1 MGLLEHLLVGAS
13 FSQAGHSFIHLLARL
28 CYYDR
33 NCTTRMTVVEH
44 YDVAVV
50 GGGIIGLSCAYEL
63 AAKGFKVAVIESS
76 SDAGGLARTIELSNG
91 IKCEAFYHHFFMQ
104 DIELSAYIDALLQD
118 SLVYKQTTMSIFQGG
133 MYHSWN
139 GLVDLLFSRII
150 GLRDKLR
157 FVVSTILLSSGSL
170 PANFLANK
178 SLTEGME
185 ILYGRRA
192 YEKIWGPMI
201 YGKFGSEAANTALE
215 WMAGRLSQRL
225 SSRSRGAEYLGFLP
239 GSISRLTQAMS
250 SYIRAKDCKLYLNS
264 LAVSVRKVDISVNK
278 CYDISMQNRLNP
290 EGPESIHADQIVFT
304 ISSSKVDNIL
314 ASLDGYDGNW
324 QKDKYYRA
332 ICVLLELRESI
343 SDFYWNNIADPA
355 CFFTGYIEQ
364 TQLTGREEYGGL
376 VIGYLTKYLAPS
388 DPSYDLSIY
397 DLKKLALSD
406 LQIIAPQFK
415 MENLI
420 KLNVSIAEDAQVITP
435 IGYRPN
441 EESISALP
449 GIKLVNISMTYPE
462 ERGINNAIKLGKHAA
477 KLAENA

>member
-1 MGLLEHLLVGAS
+1 M
-13 FSQAGHSFIHLLARL
+13 
-28 CYYDR
+28 
-33 NCTTRMTVVEH
+33 TRMTVVEH
-44 YDVAVV
+44 YDVAIV
-50 GGGIIGLSCAYEL
+50 GGGLIGLSCAYEL
-63 AAKGFKVAVIESS
+63 TAKGFKVAVIESS

-118 SLVYKQTTMSIFQGG
+118 SLIYKQTTMSIFQGG

-178 SLTEGME
+178 SLTVGMK
-185 ILYGRRA
+185 ILYGRRV

-201 YGKFGSEAANTALE
+201 HGKFGSEAANTALE

-225 SSRSRGAEYLGFLP
+225 SSRSRGVEYLGFLP
-239 GSISRLTQAMS
+239 GSLSRLTQAMS
-250 SYIRAKDCKLYLNS
+250 DYINTSNCRLYCNS
-264 LAVSVRKVDISVNK
+264 LAVSVRKVDAIVNR
-278 CYDISMQNRLNP
+278 CYDISIKNKLNSD
-290 EGPESIHADQIVFT
+290 GPESLRADQIIFT
-304 ISSSKVDNIL
+304 ISSSKVDNVL
-314 ASLDGYDGNW
+314 ASLDGYEGNW
-324 QKDKYYRA
+324 HKDKYYRA
-332 ICVLLELRESI
+332 VCVLLELRESI
-343 SDFYWNNIADPA
+343 SDFYWNNIADLA

-364 TQLTGREEYGGL
+364 TQLTGVEEYGGL

-388 DPSYDLSIY
+388 DPSYDLNIS

-415 MENLI
+415 MDNLI
-420 KLNVSIAEDAQVITP
+420 QLNVSIAEDAQVVTP
-435 IGYRPN
+435 IGYKPN
-441 EESISALP
+441 EESISAIP
-449 GIKLVNISMTYPE
+449 GVKLVNISMTYPD

-477 KLAENA
+477 KLAEMHK